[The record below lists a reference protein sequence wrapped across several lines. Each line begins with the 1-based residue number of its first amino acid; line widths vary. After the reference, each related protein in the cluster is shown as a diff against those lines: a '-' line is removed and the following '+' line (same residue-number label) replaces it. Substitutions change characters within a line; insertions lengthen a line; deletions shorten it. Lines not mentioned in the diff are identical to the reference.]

1 MKIETKF
8 SNGDKVF
15 HIVNQPEAKF
25 IPCSFCAGNRK
36 IKGADGKERFC
47 PECSGNG
54 GVTKWLPTKWQ
65 VEKTLTIGQV
75 RAEITGEWEGSS
87 NVFDNYKGR
96 NYEQKEEY
104 MCRETG
110 INGGT
115 LYYGENLFASQDEAQ
130 AECDRR
136 NGEGK

>member
-15 HIVNQPEAKF
+15 HIVNKPEAKI

-65 VEKTLTIGQV
+65 VERKLTIGQV
-75 RAEITGEWEGSS
+75 RAEITVKWEGISDTFS
-87 NVFDNYKGR
+87 NFGAQK
-96 NYEQKEEY
+96 YEHEETY
-104 MCRETG
+104 MCSETG
-110 INGGT
+110 IKSGSVYDGN
-115 LYYGENLFASQDEAQ
+115 NLFASREEAQ

-136 NGEGK
+136 NEEGK